1 MAASVIVPED
11 LWEEDIEAVVT
22 LWIAADGGGVNGGD
36 LIAEIMVQKVQHEIN
51 APASGV
57 LKILLKVDEIAK
69 KGDEIGRIE

>member
-11 LWEEDIEAVVT
+11 LWEEDIEAVIT
-22 LWIAADGGGVNGGD
+22 LWIAADGAGVNKGD
-36 LIAEIMVQKVQHEIN
+36 LIAEIMVQKIQHEIN

-57 LKILLKVDEIAK
+57 LKILLEVDEIVK